1 MRSPWIQAST
11 ALKERLRRPIQLDTT
26 EPESE
31 MPPYMELFLSH
42 LRLVVGV
49 PFDYLVPDDRLL
61 PDESIR
67 FFYIDRSWTDRLIDG
82 AIAVGKIGTR
92 EQAHHQ
98 GHAPA
103 VNQQVDLSERIV
115 RVIQRG
121 HTSFTDAKKDNDP
134 KKDPADTIT
143 GFLLRSSAVSGWP
156 HMDVRAYQT
165 DVPEKFDPAD
175 PNVQPLQLKTL
186 RLELLSPGLMIALFQ
201 GVPQLVILE
210 EPHNGVVFG
219 LHNDGGI
226 DKIYL
231 RDDTGH
237 QIQIPP
243 NPPPPPPPA
252 PQPPPSFYD
261 MALPFRS
268 TNSRV
273 IHVTELRRRLN
284 QARVQHPTAV
294 DVLGSASFAI
304 AVLDPPWRQRFEG
317 TVDMAGTQSTSGGFV
332 ANLQIAQRVA
342 QTTTFQAVENLVA
355 NHGG

>member
-1 MRSPWIQAST
+1 MRSPWIQSST

-42 LRLVVGV
+42 LRLLVGV
-49 PFDYLVPDDRLL
+49 PFDYLVADDRLL

-67 FFYIDRSWTDRLIDG
+67 FFYIDRSWTDRLVDG

-103 VNQQVDLSERIV
+103 VNEQVDLSERVV
-115 RVIQRG
+115 RIIQRG
-121 HTSFTDAKKDNDP
+121 KQSFIDAKSGND
-134 KKDPADTIT
+134 KNTTPADTIT

-156 HMDVRAYQT
+156 HMDVRAYKT
-165 DVPEKFDPAD
+165 DVAEPFDPAD
-175 PNVQPLQLKTL
+175 PKVQPQQLTTL
-186 RLELLSPGLMIALFQ
+186 RLELLSPGVMIALFQ

-210 EPHNGVVFG
+210 EPHNGVMFG
-219 LHNDGGI
+219 LHVDNGVDM
-226 DKIYL
+226 IYL
-231 RDDTGH
+231 RDSTGH
-237 QIQIPP
+237 QIPIPP
-243 NPPPPPPPA
+243 IPTPPTPPNY
-252 PQPPPSFYD
+252 YD
-261 MALPFRS
+261 IALPFRS

-273 IHVTELRRRLN
+273 VHVTELRRNLN
-284 QARVQHPTAV
+284 QAIAQHPTQV
-294 DVLGSASFAI
+294 NVTGSASFAI

-317 TVDMAGTQSTSGGFV
+317 TVDDAGTQSTSGGFV

-342 QTTTFQAVENLVA
+342 ENSTFDEVRNLVTTYG
-355 NHGG
+355 H